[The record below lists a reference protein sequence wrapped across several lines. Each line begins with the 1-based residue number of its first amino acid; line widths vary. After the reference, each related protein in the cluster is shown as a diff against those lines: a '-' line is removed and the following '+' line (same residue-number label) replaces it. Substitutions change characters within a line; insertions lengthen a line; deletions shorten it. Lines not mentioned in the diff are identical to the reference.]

1 LKFKLWVYFLLFAG
15 LLMAI
20 LWLLQVF
27 FLNSYYQS
35 MKIRETS
42 NVATLIE
49 NLYKAGDRTEIR
61 AQITDIYRRNDMYIE
76 IKTESGLPI
85 FIPNINIGNGDS
97 SADEGKTD
105 AKSGESAEPVPDG
118 NAKTNAGLSENT
130 KASDSAGTGDGG
142 TDSRASSTP
151 NDAAGENTATTPHLP
166 PSDYQAEIEK
176 LTQELIAGE
185 ELSISKR
192 VTDPETGLITLEYAA
207 YLSSNDEDRNILF
220 IFSPLYPLQSTIE
233 IFSGQLTYI
242 TIISMIIAFLL
253 SFYLSGRIT
262 QPLSAITESAAK
274 LGKGEYGIV
283 FEGGQ
288 YSEIIRL
295 ADTLSYTSLELAKA
309 DNMQKDIIAN
319 VSHDLRTPLTM
330 VISYAEMIRDL
341 SGEDPKKRTEH
352 LQVIIDEADRL
363 NKLVSEL
370 LEISRMQSGKQ
381 ELKLSEFSLK
391 ATIENLLQSYTGYVE
406 QEGYKL
412 AFISHGSGV
421 IQADED
427 RLKQVIANLV
437 SNAFKYSGRD
447 KTVEVK
453 MFDQGTHV
461 RCEVSD
467 HGIGIPKRDLRHIW
481 ERYYKSSTNYQRSDS
496 TGLGLSIVKEILLL
510 HGAVFGVESALK
522 KGSTFWFE
530 IKKPESEPE
539 DAGGTKSDAASGA
552 DAQSPTAHIPP
563 EDDGRK
569 ERRHAE
575 KEDGVRLPG
584 MRL

>member
-1 LKFKLWVYFLLFAG
+1 LKFKIDTKSLKFKLWIYFLLFAS

-20 LWLLQVF
+20 LWLLQVL
-27 FLNSYYQS
+27 FLNNYYQS

-42 NVATLIE
+42 NVAVLIE

-61 AQITDIYRRNDMYIE
+61 AQITNIYRRNDMYIE

-85 FIPNINIGNGDS
+85 FIPNINIAGNASEEEDKDKD
-97 SADEGKTD
+97 AKTDEGTG
-105 AKSGESAEPVPDG
+105 A
-118 NAKTNAGLSENT
+118 NAGTNEG
-130 KASDSAGTGDGG
+130 AGGSRAANSGSG
-142 TDSRASSTP
+142 TDSGATSVL
-151 NDAAGENTATTPHLP
+151 NDTTKEDTATLPHLP

-176 LTQELIAGE
+176 LTKELIEGKDA
-185 ELSISKR
+185 SIGKR

-207 YLSSNDEDRNILF
+207 YLSTNDEDRNILF
-220 IFSPLYPLQSTIE
+220 IFSPLYPMQSTIE

-253 SFYLSGRIT
+253 SFYLSRKIT

-274 LGKGEYGIV
+274 LGEGEYGIV
-283 FEGGQ
+283 FEGGY

-295 ADTLSYTSLELAKA
+295 ADTLSYTSLELAKT
-309 DNMQKDIIAN
+309 DNMQKDLIAN

-341 SGEDPKKRTEH
+341 SGEDPRKRAEH

-363 NKLVSEL
+363 NTLVSDL

-391 ATIENLLQSYTGYVE
+391 EVIENLLQSYTAFVE
-406 QEGYKL
+406 QENYKL
-412 AFISHGSGV
+412 VFISHGDGI
-421 IQADED
+421 IQADEE
-427 RLKQVIANLV
+427 RMKQVIANLV

-453 MFDQGTHV
+453 MFDEGSYA

-467 HGIGIPKRDLRHIW
+467 HGVGIAKRDLRHIW
-481 ERYYKSSTNYQRSDS
+481 ERYYKASNNYQRSDS

-510 HGAVFGVESALK
+510 HGAAFGVESALR

-530 IKKPESEPE
+530 IKKPEPATGEE
-539 DAGGTKSDAASGA
+539 ARATDD
-552 DAQSPTAHIPP
+552 PP
-563 EDDGRK
+563 ETTVSTR
-569 ERRHAE
+569 
-575 KEDGVRLPG
+575 
-584 MRL
+584 

>member
-1 LKFKLWVYFLLFAG
+1 LKFKFDTKSLKFRLWVYFVLFAG

-20 LWLLQVF
+20 LWLLQVL
-27 FLNSYYQS
+27 FLNNYYQS
-35 MKIRETS
+35 MKVRETN
-42 NVATLIE
+42 NVAILIE

-61 AQITDIYRRNDMYIE
+61 AQITEIYRRNDMYIE

-85 FIPNINIGNGDS
+85 FIPNINIGHSNSSGGDETDDEADDETDENNNTGIDANG
-97 SADEGKTD
+97 
-105 AKSGESAEPVPDG
+105 
-118 NAKTNAGLSENT
+118 NM
-130 KASDSAGTGDGG
+130 
-142 TDSRASSTP
+142 
-151 NDAAGENTATTPHLP
+151 NTANSGNYSTTLDSDTDPPAAASGDDAEESPPSIPHLP

-176 LTQELIAGE
+176 LTKELIAGE
-185 ELSISKR
+185 ESSISKR
-192 VTDPETGLITLEYAA
+192 ITDPQTGLITLEYAA
-207 YLSSNDEDRNILF
+207 YLTSNDEDRNILF

-242 TIISMIIAFLL
+242 TIIFMLIAFML
-253 SFYLSGRIT
+253 SFYLSRKIT

-274 LGKGEYGIV
+274 LGEGEYGIV
-283 FEGGQ
+283 FEGGH
-288 YSEIIRL
+288 YSEITRL
-295 ADTLSYTSLELAKA
+295 ADTLSYTSLELAKV
-309 DNMQKDIIAN
+309 DNMQKDLIAN

-341 SGEDPKKRTEH
+341 SGEDPQKRAEH

-363 NKLVSEL
+363 NKLVSDL

-381 ELKLSEFSLK
+381 ELNVSEFSLK
-391 ATIENLLQSYTGYVE
+391 ETIENLLQSYTGFVE
-406 QEGYKL
+406 QEGFKL
-412 AFISHGSGV
+412 IFISHGDGV
-421 IQADED
+421 IHADAD

-453 MFDQGTHV
+453 MFDESNLV

-481 ERYYKSSTNYQRSDS
+481 ERYYKASSNYQRSDS

-510 HGAVFGVESALK
+510 HGAAFGVESALK

-530 IKKPESEPE
+530 IKKPDLSAEESEEPYRE
-539 DAGGTKSDAASGA
+539 DET
-552 DAQSPTAHIPP
+552 I
-563 EDDGRK
+563 DG
-569 ERRHAE
+569 
-575 KEDGVRLPG
+575 
-584 MRL
+584 